1 MSKGRLDYSYD
12 IIYQSQRKKDKVAD
26 CIYLDESRQCH
37 CQDNNYVYLSRCNNA
52 TYCKYRIRS
61 TEQESAVQNIITTPI
76 KHKPVNVELC
86 PFKVGDQVIV
96 KPFLYSQKFNNGVV
110 VNVENNMISI
120 EVDGILKKISMANM
134 FQNRGIKLKTLR
146 YIENTL

>member
-26 CIYLDESRQCH
+26 CIYLDEERQCH

-61 TEQESAVQNIITTPI
+61 TEQESAVQNIITTTTI
-76 KHKPVNVELC
+76 KHKPVDIEPC
-86 PFKVGDQVIV
+86 PFNVGDCVMV
-96 KPFLYSQKFNNGVV
+96 KSFPYSQKFNNGVV
-110 VNVENNMISI
+110 VNVENNIISI
-120 EVDGILKKISMANM
+120 EVDRMLKKYQWPTCS
-134 FQNRGIKLKTLR
+134 KTVVLS
-146 YIENTL
+146 